1 MRTVPIGWRRHK
13 KYCSSSNAT
22 ELNRFHYTSMSEKRK
37 PATRYQGQRPP
48 KRRQLSSPRPP
59 TPAPKQPTPKQTADN
74 LKDELPGKL
83 KESQSLPISTEVQDL
98 RLSDTDFQS
107 IAESGVL
114 ALSIQQSRQR
124 WMTDGIFDRYW
135 TRPAKK
141 KVVSEPP
148 NPAKETMVKLGVC
161 SMIIEPHVF
170 EVTLYTVRES
180 QSVFVSSQV
189 PPPMP
194 SGPAHSVYNPY
205 QDHKFYQ
212 QQAQSSYSHGI
223 YPQYHPQYP
232 PNGSNLTLPPFRE
245 GFGQFTPSA
254 PSVYRNSDS
263 PRPIDPTQ
271 SRGTAPP
278 PNVPNQESDS
288 SVNDSEKPT
297 DPVIQMLAT
306 RAASDHNLK
315 ALMKVVASGHASQE
329 QLRDFQNHIDEL
341 NNLIKSQKAS
351 HQSSSNQEPRP
362 QPSPSPIQ
370 QPPTYAAPS
379 RPSPMSHMPV
389 PAPSSPYTSLP
400 PISAQVKAEPPTQSP
415 YFSHL
420 APPPK
425 PASPKSDVVSVVFD
439 FSPNGDRFT
448 FPRFSILEF
457 LPGRTQVI
465 ASFLVIRKGS
475 VAASGPGEYNKNL
488 TYYQPVTI
496 RLSAAN
502 PRVLEPLTRVVAS
515 PEEVRK
521 YMNGIFDKM
530 SPAKPAYLVTRLP
543 RERGDGEAEPNEASV
558 PMSAGVVKRLYSPP
572 NTLVPLL
579 HVM

>member
-1 MRTVPIGWRRHK
+1 
-13 KYCSSSNAT
+13 
-22 ELNRFHYTSMSEKRK
+22 MSEKRK
-37 PATRYQGQRPP
+37 PTTRYQGQRPP
-48 KRRQLSSPRPP
+48 KRRQLSSPTPP
-59 TPAPKQPTPKQTADN
+59 TPAPKQPAPRQAVENAKE
-74 LKDELPGKL
+74 ELPVKL
-83 KESQSLPISTEVQDL
+83 KESQSLPTRTEVQDPHL
-98 RLSDTDFQS
+98 PDVDFQS

-135 TRPAKK
+135 TRPTKK
-141 KVVSEPP
+141 KGATEPP

-161 SMIIEPHVF
+161 SMIIDPHVF
-170 EVTLYTVRES
+170 EATLYTVREI
-180 QSVFVSSQV
+180 QSVFMPSQI
-189 PPPMP
+189 PPPLP
-194 SGPAHSVYNPY
+194 SAPANPAYNPY
-205 QDHKFYQ
+205 QDHKTYQ
-212 QQAQSSYSHGI
+212 QQTQSSYSHGI

-232 PNGSNLTLPPFRE
+232 PNTSNLTLPPFRE
-245 GFGQFTPSA
+245 GFGQYSPSG
-254 PSVYRNSDS
+254 PSIYHSAAS
-263 PRPIDPTQ
+263 PRPVERDQT
-271 SRGTAPP
+271 RGTAPP
-278 PNVPNQESDS
+278 PTPPNHGPDPSAIDG
-288 SVNDSEKPT
+288 EKPT

-341 NNLIKSQKAS
+341 NNLIKSQKGPNEPAPD
-351 HQSSSNQEPRP
+351 QEPRP
-362 QPSPSPIQ
+362 QPPPPIQ
-370 QPPTYAAPS
+370 QPQNYSAAP
-379 RPSPMSHMPV
+379 RPPPLPQT
-389 PAPSSPYTSLP
+389 PAPASSSPYNSLP
-400 PISAQVKAEPPTQSP
+400 PISAHIKAEPPTQSP

-425 PASPKSDVVSVVFD
+425 PVSPKPDVISLVFD

-475 VAASGPGEYNKNL
+475 AAASAPGEYNRNL

-502 PRVLEPLTRVVAS
+502 PKVLEPLTRVVAPS
-515 PEEVRK
+515 EEVRK

-543 RERGDGEAEPNEASV
+543 RGKGDGEVEANEPPV
-558 PMSAGVVKRLYSPP
+558 QMSAELVKRLYSPP
-572 NTLVPLL
+572 NSLVPLST
-579 HVM
+579 